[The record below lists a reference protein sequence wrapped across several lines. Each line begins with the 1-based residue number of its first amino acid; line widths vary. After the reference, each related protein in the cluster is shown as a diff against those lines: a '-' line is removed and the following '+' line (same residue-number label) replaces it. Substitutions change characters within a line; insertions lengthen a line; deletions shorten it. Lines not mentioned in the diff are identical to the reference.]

1 MKKIGVISG
10 IIVTLFS
17 FTILANDERVVSQP
31 ELAKRLGCGTVV
43 GKSICF
49 KKAVRYSSPEA
60 YLFEFKV
67 NMDLDDSKVIEA
79 IDLSM
84 EQVSAMLNPM
94 TSKYFRLD
102 SSFVDSI
109 NQDEYSAD
117 EIIISFK
124 TYNRE
129 KVYSS
134 YFLPLTTDDE
144 TALYSGTYAGDIDLY
159 DLLKN
164 RCDEKLSKDVPY
176 QHDGKTCLLKSSK
189 N

>member
-1 MKKIGVISG
+1 MKKFGVISG

-67 NMDLDDSKVIEA
+67 NMDLDEENVLEA
-79 IDLSM
+79 IKISIK
-84 EQVSAMLNPM
+84 QVSAMINPM
-94 TSKYFRLD
+94 TSKFYDREPALIGLLD
-102 SSFVDSI
+102 QSKF
-109 NQDEYSAD
+109 SAN
-117 EIIISFK
+117 EIITSFK
-124 TYNRE
+124 TYNRGY
-129 KVYSS
+129 VYSS
-134 YFLPLTTDDE
+134 YLVPLISDDE
-144 TALYSGTYAGDIDLY
+144 IALYSGTYAGDIDLY

-164 RCDEKLSKDVPY
+164 RCDEKLFKDVPY
-176 QHDGKTCLLKSSK
+176 QHDGETCLLKSSK